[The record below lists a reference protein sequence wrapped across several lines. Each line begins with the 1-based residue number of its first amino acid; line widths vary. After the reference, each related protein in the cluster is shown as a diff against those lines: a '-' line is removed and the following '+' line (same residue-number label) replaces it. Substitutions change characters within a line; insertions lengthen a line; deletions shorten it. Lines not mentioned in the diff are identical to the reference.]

1 MGGALPNPGRKPL
14 SKMGGKNLAGLSLG
28 TWFPLMNPNCP
39 VALFVN
45 RREAT
50 PKIRTVRPSIRGNE
64 RNMIL
69 ILRMNS
75 GLGIPARSRWHAC
88 FPRVENHPPY
98 DNTAVR
104 DLLVNISEFAP
115 RVTLPWEAGTGL
127 AERDAI
133 FPSHPPDQGSNFHPR
148 HRDVSTC
155 LIFPGNEPPA

>member
-1 MGGALPNPGRKPL
+1 MGGALPNPGRNPL

-69 ILRMNS
+69 ILRMYT
-75 GLGIPARSRWHAC
+75 GLGFPCSQQVAR
-88 FPRVENHPPY
+88 
-98 DNTAVR
+98 
-104 DLLVNISEFAP
+104 LLP
-115 RVTLPWEAGTGL
+115 QGGKQPTL
-127 AERDAI
+127 
-133 FPSHPPDQGSNFHPR
+133 
-148 HRDVSTC
+148 
-155 LIFPGNEPPA
+155 